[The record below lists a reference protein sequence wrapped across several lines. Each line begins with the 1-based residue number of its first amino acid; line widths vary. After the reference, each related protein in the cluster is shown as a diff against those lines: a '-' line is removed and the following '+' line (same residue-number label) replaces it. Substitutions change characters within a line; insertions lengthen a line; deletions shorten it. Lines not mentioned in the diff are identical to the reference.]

1 MIGFKPET
9 IEARKK
15 AYAEAGWKGYWRKEL
30 EMTEEWGRQKGN
42 YVTPYSFARTC
53 ARLGEK
59 DRALKWLERAYAEHS
74 DHLVLLK
81 VDLQPQPCLQERDAY
96 ICRLPIG
103 HSAFTAESP
112 RSPRSRRVAV
122 QPLRN
127 LSV

>member
-1 MIGFKPET
+1 VIGFKPET

-81 VDLQPQPCLQERDAY
+81 VD
-96 ICRLPIG
+96 PIFDG
-103 HSAFTAESP
+103 LRSDP
-112 RSPRSRRVAV
+112 RFIDLLRRVGFT
-122 QPLRN
+122 
-127 LSV
+127 S